1 MSEVL
6 QKIDAASLLAEAR
19 KKAQAEAIDAV
30 KQQFERQQ
38 LLLEQV
44 SVLLIETDAIKLTI
58 EKIRE
63 AFETAVSNSE
73 KKLYVGA
80 KRGPK
85 PKESDE
91 HSMKNG
97 GAND

>member
-63 AFETAVSNSE
+63 AFETAVSSSS
-73 KKLYVGA
+73 KKPYSGA

-85 PKESDE
+85 PSKSSEITSHTGDE
-91 HSMKNG
+91 
-97 GAND
+97 